1 MGDEMMKRG
10 FAALL
15 GGGAMLALA
24 QPALAQPAL
33 AQQTPAA
40 AGQSELAPGEIVVT
54 AQKRA
59 ERLQDVP
66 LAVTAIAG
74 EALATRGITDTKSLT
89 QISPTLSYQQGNN
102 PSNSSFRI
110 RGIGTAVFGQGTES
124 SVSTVLDGVVMARQ
138 AQGFSDLADIE
149 RIEVLRGPQGT
160 LFGKNAMGGVI
171 NIVTARPSKTLT
183 GKMNASIAEKGE
195 YHLNGTVSGPLSD
208 KLGVRVSGFYNKD
221 DGYIYNVT
229 LRRKTNGYESF
240 GLRGKM
246 ELDLGRLNL
255 LATIDYSKNN
265 ALCCQSVLIRS
276 DNASLTTLVAP
287 VVPGPNNVQVGS
299 NADTTSRTSQQTY
312 SLEAK
317 YDLDFATIT
326 SVTAWQHYS
335 FDNTVDVDGINTAVP
350 IFTGTNAV
358 AQYDVNGGPF
368 TLGGFTQE
376 LRMSNSG
383 KQKLNYTIGG
393 FFSDTTLDR
402 EFTRRFVNCTAS
414 GLTLG
419 ATCPSTNLAGFSGH
433 HRAHLRQS
441 QIAGFAQ
448 FDYNITGGLKAMG
461 GLRWQ
466 HETISVW
473 GKQDTTPPFAGDT
486 ILQSG
491 YPLTEGTSAA
501 SDDVLTG
508 KMGLQYEFNRR
519 AQVYASYTRGYKGQ
533 SLGTEFTQTFNNNPV
548 VQPETV
554 NAFEVGFKG
563 STADRKI
570 SIAVALFLA
579 KYKNLQVQANR
590 SDPSTNTFTFVTT
603 NAGASETKG
612 VEVEM
617 TLRPFEGLSVALSG
631 SYVKTRFDAD
641 GIGCPLQN
649 QAAFTTVATGSAA
662 PVNTCFR
669 YKTGS
674 SFVSSAAQNIVG
686 GILPNTPTWR
696 LGVNPRYEHPLAGKI
711 AYADLNVAY
720 QSSVNFALEQDPL
733 QWQPA
738 YTTVD
743 ATIGLRAEEKGLSFS
758 LFVKNLTDQRYYTAM
773 GTPGLFTTQ
782 TVTPTNRMGFLPKG
796 AFRYFG
802 ATVGYKF

>member
-1 MGDEMMKRG
+1 MKRG
-10 FAALL
+10 CAALL
-15 GGGAMLALA
+15 AGGALLAFA
-24 QPALAQPAL
+24 QPLY
-33 AQQTPAA
+33 AQQAA
-40 AGQSELAPGEIVVT
+40 DKPEVAPGEIVVT

-66 LAVTAIAG
+66 LAVTAVAG
-74 EALATRGITDTKSLT
+74 ETLATRGITDTKSLT

-160 LFGKNAMGGVI
+160 LFGKNATGGVI
-171 NIVTARPSKTLT
+171 NIVTARPSKSLS
-183 GKMNASIAEKGE
+183 GKVNATIAEKGE

-208 KLGVRVSGFYNKD
+208 KLGMRVSGFYNKD
-221 DGYIYNVT
+221 EGYIYNVT

-246 ELDLGRLNL
+246 ELDLGRFNV
-255 LATIDYSKNN
+255 LATVDYSKNN
-265 ALCCQSVLIRS
+265 AFCCQSVLIRS
-276 DNASLTTLVAP
+276 DNANLTALASP
-287 VVPGPNNVQVGS
+287 VVPGPNNAQVSS
-299 NADTTSRTSQQTY
+299 NGDNTSRTSQQTY

-350 IFTGTNAV
+350 IYTGTNAV

-376 LRMSNSG
+376 LRLSNSG

-393 FFSDTTLDR
+393 FFADTTLDR
-402 EFTRRFVNCTAS
+402 EFTRRFVNCTAT

-419 ATCPSTNLAGFSGH
+419 AVCPSINLAGFSGH

-448 FDYNITGGLKAMG
+448 FDYNILSGLKALG
-461 GLRWQ
+461 GVRWQ
-466 HETISVW
+466 HESISVW
-473 GKQDTTPPFAGDT
+473 GKQDTTAPFAGDT

-491 YPLTEGTSAA
+491 YPLTEGYTAA

-508 KMGLQYEFNRR
+508 KMGLQYEFSRR
-519 AQVYASYTRGYKGQ
+519 AQVYTSYTRGYKGQ

-554 NAFEVGFKG
+554 NAFELGFKG
-563 STADRKI
+563 NTADRKV

-612 VEVEM
+612 VEVEL
-617 TLRPFEGLSVALSG
+617 TLRPVDGLSVAMSG

-649 QAAFTTVATGSAA
+649 QAAYVAVTTGTAA
-662 PVNTCFR
+662 PYNTCFR
-669 YKTGS
+669 YRTGTTL
-674 SFVSSAAQNIVG
+674 VSGAAQNIQG

-696 LGVNPRYEHPLAGKI
+696 LGVNPRFEHPLAGRI
-711 AYADLNVAY
+711 AFADVNVAY
-720 QSSVNFALEQDPL
+720 QSAINFALEQDPL
-733 QWQPA
+733 QWQKA

-743 ATIGLRAEEKGLSFS
+743 GTLGMRAEEKGLSFS
-758 LFVKNLTDQRYYTAM
+758 LFVKNLTNQRYYTAM

-782 TVTPTNRMGFLPKG
+782 AVTPTNRTGFLPKG

-802 ATVGYKF
+802 ATLGYKF